1 MQDRASELPRI
12 CLLGTSVN
20 KPRICSAFIADSLR
34 PCSIQSTQ
42 ELCCSRRKGSIVTEE
57 SNAGINGQETQQS
70 PYAFYVAAIAIV
82 APCLVYFLS
91 MWAFGDKFQ
100 DAATPLGA
108 LFTLV
113 GTVAGAYFGIKVS
126 NDTSRRSQGAIERAH
141 GSAEEANA
149 RAQQAHDTSQ
159 QALAELDPNV
169 ARRIV
174 QGASGDATR

>member
-1 MQDRASELPRI
+1 MLSTEEGNHRDR
-12 CLLGTSVN
+12 G
-20 KPRICSAFIADSLR
+20 
-34 PCSIQSTQ
+34 
-42 ELCCSRRKGSIVTEE
+42 E
-57 SNAGINGQETQQS
+57 SNAGKNGQGPGQGPQQS

-82 APCLVYFLS
+82 SPCLGYFLS

-108 LFTLV
+108 LFTLI

-126 NDTSRRSQGAIERAH
+126 NDTSTRSQGAIERAH

-149 RAQQAHDTSQ
+149 RALQAHDTAQ

-174 QGASGDATR
+174 QGASEDATR

>member
-1 MQDRASELPRI
+1 MLV
-12 CLLGTSVN
+12 LGTSVN
-20 KPRICSAFIADSLR
+20 KPRICSAFIADSFR

-57 SNAGINGQETQQS
+57 SNAGKNGQAPGQETQQS

-108 LFTLV
+108 LFTLI

-149 RAQQAHDTSQ
+149 RAQQAHDTAQ

-174 QGASGDATR
+174 PGASGDARR